1 MAKEQISLRI
11 EKEVLD
17 RIDELADLAEIDRS
31 RLMVRIL
38 DETSKTLMA
47 TRKVGVLQFSFLLRN
62 MGEYMNQWS
71 EKIKKKKSIDN
82 F

>member
-31 RLMVRIL
+31 KLMVNIL

-47 TRKVGVLQFSFLLRN
+47 SKKVGILQFSFLLKN

-71 EKIKKKKSIDN
+71 EKINKKKSIDD